1 MTSPRIE
8 ALQKLLAGRPDDPRI
23 QYGLAVELLKHGSR
37 EEGVALLTQ
46 YLEAGMDEG
55 AGWGQ
60 LGEALWEMDRLEEAR
75 QACLTGVEV
84 AERHNHPTLAD
95 DLREILEGWE

>member
-8 ALQKLLAGRPDDPRI
+8 TLRKLLAGRPDDPRI
-23 QYGLAVELLKHGSR
+23 QYGLAVELLKQGSHV
-37 EEGVALLTQ
+37 EGVALLSQ
-46 YLEAGMDEG
+46 YLEAGVDEG

-60 LGEALWEMDRLEEAR
+60 LGEALWEMERPEEAR
-75 QACLTGVEV
+75 QACLRGIEV
-84 AERHNHPTLAD
+84 AERHSHPTLAE